1 MLYINVEDKPY
12 GNNCRQGQLEQ
23 KSFMF
28 QVNNSQNVPERDIV
42 QPSNNYSNKGN
53 NCNIKIGGHQRKYSH
68 HNERSKDLQ
77 YKYIQNL

>member
-42 QPSNNYSNKGN
+42 
-53 NCNIKIGGHQRKYSH
+53 
-68 HNERSKDLQ
+68 
-77 YKYIQNL
+77 